1 MNIASIIVLTLIGIV
16 CGVII
21 YIAYVKIP
29 HKVKGL
35 EKIEEVS
42 QSLPGMNCGACGFAG
57 CFAYAQELVKN
68 PDVIT
73 QSPCSVAMQNP
84 EAVSCL
90 EKSLNIS
97 LDAAA
102 MCKKAVIHCGG
113 NSEVVYE
120 YSGAK
125 SCKAAAQLWGGY
137 KKCPYACLGFG
148 DCVKA
153 CPQGGISI
161 DKEKGIAVID
171 RSQCTG
177 CGLCAAECPQN
188 LIELVPADTKVVF
201 QCNYEPLRDIPGRG
215 KCDYGCTHCRKCFNA
230 CEYEA
235 IIWNKLKAAPEFDVE
250 KCTLCGKC
258 IEACPQNT
266 LTSASPAGVKC
277 EAAPAA

>member
-1 MNIASIIVLTLIGIV
+1 MNIGSIIVLTLIGIG
-16 CGVII
+16 CGIII

-35 EKIEEVS
+35 DKIEEIS
-42 QSLPGMNCGACGFAG
+42 GALPGMNCGACGFAG
-57 CFAYAQELVKN
+57 CFAYAQELAKN
-68 PDVIT
+68 PDIIT

-84 EAVSCL
+84 DAVKCL
-90 EKSLNIS
+90 EKSLCIS

-113 NSEVVYE
+113 NSEVIYD

-148 DCVKA
+148 DCAKA
-153 CPQGGISI
+153 CPQGGIVI

-171 RSQCTG
+171 RTQCTG

-188 LIELVPADTKVVF
+188 LIELMPADTKVAF
-201 QCNYEPLRDIPGRG
+201 QCNYEPLKNIPGRG
-215 KCDYGCTHCRKCFNA
+215 KCESGCIHCRKCFNA

-235 IIWNKLKAAPEFDVE
+235 IIWNKLKAVPEFDVE

-266 LTSASPAGVKC
+266 LAFATPVAAKC
-277 EAAPAA
+277 EAAV